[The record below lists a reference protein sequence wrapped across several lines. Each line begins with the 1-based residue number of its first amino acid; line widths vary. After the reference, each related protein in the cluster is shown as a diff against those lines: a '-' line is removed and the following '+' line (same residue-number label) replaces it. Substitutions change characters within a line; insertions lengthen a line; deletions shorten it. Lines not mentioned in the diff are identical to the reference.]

1 MIKKNFLPLEA
12 EKITNNL
19 DYEIVDYLP
28 EIFISDKTAST
39 NDDAKEYLLNQ
50 PAELSVHLAE
60 QQDAGKGRNGKKWV
74 SPKGKNIYLS
84 LGWRSPLKYS
94 ELDGLSLSVG
104 SILATVLNKKANNSI
119 KIKWPNDLMI
129 HRKKISGILIETI
142 DIEGQ
147 VGIVIGIGINVHMSR
162 EDGKDIDQSW
172 VTLDEASRDIND
184 RNLLVA
190 MLLNELFKFIKVF
203 PKEGF
208 KAFKSK
214 FESLDLLNGKV
225 CKVTSDDTD
234 KVVEVIGV
242 SDSGEL
248 LVKENSEYLSL
259 RYGEVSIRA
268 L

>member
-1 MIKKNFLPLEA
+1 MINETFLPLEA
-12 EKITNNL
+12 ERITNNL
-19 DYEIVDYLP
+19 KKDILEYLP
-28 EIFISDKTAST
+28 EIFISEKTAST
-39 NDDAKEYLLNQ
+39 NDDAKVYLLNQ
-50 PAELSVHLAE
+50 SSELSIHLTE
-60 QQDAGKGRNGKKWV
+60 QQEAGKGRNGKKWV

-84 LGWRSPLKYS
+84 LGWKSPLQYS

-129 HRKKISGILIETI
+129 NQKKISGILIETI

-147 VGIVIGIGINVHMSR
+147 VGIVIGIGINVHMSQ
-162 EDGKDIDQSW
+162 EDGKDVDQSW
-172 VTLDEASRDIND
+172 IALDEATRDIND

-190 MLLNELFKFIKVF
+190 MLLNELFNLIKIF

-208 KAFKSK
+208 KAFKSE

>member
-1 MIKKNFLPLEA
+1 MI
-12 EKITNNL
+12 
-19 DYEIVDYLP
+19 
-28 EIFISDKTAST
+28 
-39 NDDAKEYLLNQ
+39 NQ
-50 PAELSVHLAE
+50 
-60 QQDAGKGRNGKKWV
+60 
-74 SPKGKNIYLS
+74 
-84 LGWRSPLKYS
+84 
-94 ELDGLSLSVG
+94 
-104 SILATVLNKKANNSI
+104 
-119 KIKWPNDLMI
+119 
-129 HRKKISGILIETI
+129 KKISGILIETI

-147 VGIVIGIGINVHMSR
+147 VGIVIGIGINVHMSQ

-172 VTLDEASRDIND
+172 VALDEASRDIND

-190 MLLNELFKFIKVF
+190 MLLNELFKLIKIF

-208 KAFKSK
+208 KAFKSE

>member
-1 MIKKNFLPLEA
+1 MEKTFLPLEA
-12 EKITNNL
+12 EKIINNL
-19 DYEIVDYLP
+19 ENEILDYLP

-129 HRKKISGILIETI
+129 HQKKISGILIETI

-172 VTLDEASRDIND
+172 VTLDETSRDIND

-190 MLLNELFKFIKVF
+190 MLLNELFKFIKIF

-242 SDSGEL
+242 SDNGEL

-259 RYGEVSIRA
+259 RYGEVSIRE

>member
-1 MIKKNFLPLEA
+1 MMKENFLPLEA
-12 EKITNNL
+12 EKIINNL
-19 DYEIVDYLP
+19 ENEILDYLP

-129 HRKKISGILIETI
+129 NQKKISGILIETI

-147 VGIVIGIGINVHMSR
+147 VGIVIGIGINVHMSK

-172 VTLDEASRDIND
+172 ITLDEASRETND

-190 MLLNELFKFIKVF
+190 MLLNELFKFIKIF
-203 PKEGF
+203 PKDGF

-214 FESLDLLNGKV
+214 FENLNLLNGKV
-225 CKVTSDDTD
+225 CKVTSDDKD

>member
-1 MIKKNFLPLEA
+1 MMNETFLPLEA
-12 EKITNNL
+12 ERIINNL
-19 DYEIVDYLP
+19 KKHILDYLP
-28 EIFISDKTAST
+28 EIYISEKTAST
-39 NDDAKEYLLNQ
+39 NDDAKVYLPKQ
-50 PAELSVHLAE
+50 SSELSIHLTE
-60 QQDAGKGRNGKKWV
+60 QQEAGKGRNGKKWV

-84 LGWRSPLKYS
+84 LGWKSPLKYS

-129 HRKKISGILIETI
+129 NQKKISGILIETI
-142 DIEGQ
+142 EIEGQ
-147 VGIVIGIGINVHMSR
+147 VGIVIGIGINVHMSQ

-172 VTLDEASRDIND
+172 VALDEASRDIND

-190 MLLNELFKFIKVF
+190 MLLNELFNLIKIF

-208 KAFKSK
+208 KAFKSE

-248 LVKENSEYLSL
+248 LVKENSEYLTL

>member
-1 MIKKNFLPLEA
+1 MEKTFLPLEA
-12 EKITNNL
+12 EKILNNL
-19 DYEIVDYLP
+19 ENEILDYLP

-129 HRKKISGILIETI
+129 NQKKVSGILIETI

-190 MLLNELFKFIKVF
+190 MLLNELFKFIKIF

-234 KVVEVIGV
+234 KIVEVIGV
-242 SDSGEL
+242 SDKGEL

>member
-1 MIKKNFLPLEA
+1 M
-12 EKITNNL
+12 
-19 DYEIVDYLP
+19 
-28 EIFISDKTAST
+28 
-39 NDDAKEYLLNQ
+39 
-50 PAELSVHLAE
+50 
-60 QQDAGKGRNGKKWV
+60 
-74 SPKGKNIYLS
+74 
-84 LGWRSPLKYS
+84 
-94 ELDGLSLSVG
+94 
-104 SILATVLNKKANNSI
+104 ATVINKKANNSI

-129 HRKKISGILIETI
+129 HQKKISGILIETI

-172 VTLDEASRDIND
+172 VTLDEASRNIND

-190 MLLNELFKFIKVF
+190 MLLNELFKFIKIF

>member
-1 MIKKNFLPLEA
+1 MINKTFLPLEA
-12 EKITNNL
+12 ERITNNL
-19 DYEIVDYLP
+19 KKHILDYLP

-39 NDDAKEYLLNQ
+39 NDDAKEYLLIQ

-60 QQDAGKGRNGKKWV
+60 QQEAGKGRNGKKWI

-84 LGWRSPLKYS
+84 LGWKSPLQYS

-129 HRKKISGILIETI
+129 NQKKISGILIETI
-142 DIEGQ
+142 EIEGQ
-147 VGIVIGIGINVHMSR
+147 VGIVIGIGINVHMSQ

-172 VTLDEASRDIND
+172 VALDEASRDIND

-190 MLLNELFKFIKVF
+190 MLLNELFKLIKIF

-208 KAFKSK
+208 KAFKSE

-248 LVKENSEYLSL
+248 LVKENSEYLTL